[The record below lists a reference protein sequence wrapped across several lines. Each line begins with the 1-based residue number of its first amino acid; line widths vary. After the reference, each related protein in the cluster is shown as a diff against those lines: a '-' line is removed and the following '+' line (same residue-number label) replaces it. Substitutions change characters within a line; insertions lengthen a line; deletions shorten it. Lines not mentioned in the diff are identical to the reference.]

1 MRLPEIDWSVLRGAL
16 LLFGV
21 ALVLTLGLVG
31 GGQWFHD
38 EMHARFQQEQRRF
51 QTNTRRYLNVDEEER
66 LIGTYMPRSRDLEQS
81 GVVGEEHRLAWVET
95 LRAVSAE
102 LRLPEMRYEVQPQK
116 AYAAAPVPIA
126 TGGLRVYGS
135 TMRVSL
141 GLLHEDD
148 LFRFL
153 DALGSQSLGSF
164 SVERCDLRRSGAG
177 LQADPERANLDAACD
192 LLWVTIRK
200 PREDERG

>member
-21 ALVLTLGLVG
+21 TLVLAVALIG

-38 EMHARFQQEQRRF
+38 GMRSRFEQEQRRF
-51 QTNTRRYLNVDEEER
+51 QTNSRRYLSVDEEER
-66 LIGTYMPRSRDLEQS
+66 LIGTYMPRYQGLEHS
-81 GVVGEEHRLAWVET
+81 GVVGDEHRLAWVET
-95 LRAVSAE
+95 LRAVSSE
-102 LRLPEMRYEVQPQK
+102 LRLPDMRYEVQPQK
-116 AYAAAPVPIA
+116 VYQPPVPLP

-164 SVERCDLRRSGAG
+164 SVEHCDLRRSAG
-177 LQADPERANLDAACD
+177 GGQADPARANLDASCD